1 MVGVDLLVLLP
12 LTENDKIELSE
23 DEDLELREAMNLALL
38 ELADDPGLVGEARVL
53 ELAGNRKHRLAQ
65 LERAIDGC

>member
-1 MVGVDLLVLLP
+1 MSSDSGEK
-12 LTENDKIELSE
+12 TEKATPKRMK
-23 DEDLELREAMNLALL
+23 ELREAMNLALL